1 MCAHALPLSLP
12 PPSSRT
18 PPPPRPT
25 RIRATLTLQKVRHVS
40 ILTLRMRCFFC
51 FPLSPTT
58 LPHGR
63 HHSCHR
69 LHTTHTHTHPPFAL
83 LHVHTV
89 LPPCAC
95 TPCLPPFTPGP
106 HAHER
111 RAPSLPT
118 FPPPRA
124 PGPLSFHFKYH
135 NSALESSQL
144 NAWPLVAS
152 DYIGWFDCF
161 PAFEVGPGADCVF
174 ARLGNSNR

>member
-1 MCAHALPLSLP
+1 MRARTPSLSTAPKLAH
-12 PPSSRT
+12 

-124 PGPLSFHFKYH
+124 PGPLSFYFKYH

-152 DYIGWFDCF
+152 DHIGWFDCF